1 MLARRVRNGHSVLV
15 LVDPAQERIDGL
27 LTRDIWF
34 AAVDWSSGYTALHGV
49 GVCSGTYLTIS

>member
-15 LVDPAQERIDGL
+15 LVDPAQERFDGL

-34 AAVDWSSGYTALHGV
+34 AEVDLVEWLHGAPW
-49 GVCSGTYLTIS
+49 GRCVCWYVLND